1 MQKTSSRIRAVFPF
15 RQSPLNES
23 KRISEKKIMSTHH
36 GSTVFFSDSRKGLSR
51 KGETFVVYTLSA
63 TKNIFLTKDLDAI
76 EKTLRVSFID

>member
-1 MQKTSSRIRAVFPF
+1 
-15 RQSPLNES
+15 
-23 KRISEKKIMSTHH
+23 MSTHH

-51 KGETFVVYTLSA
+51 KGETVEVYTLSA

>member
-15 RQSPLNES
+15 RQSPLSES
-23 KRISEKKIMSTHH
+23 KRISEKKLCRRTM
-36 GSTVFFSDSRKGLSR
+36 GALFFFSDSRKGLSR
-51 KGETFVVYTLSA
+51 KGETVVVYTLSA